1 MPAETPVKID
11 RLDEVASSYDAVLCD
26 VWGVVHNGISPFP
39 LAVQALQAWR
49 EAGKTVVLITNSP
62 RPAEGVISQFG
73 VIGVADDAWD
83 DIVTSGDVTRR
94 LVADGPRKLF
104 FIGPDRDMLL
114 VDGLDVELVG
124 EEEAEAILCTGL
136 FDDEAETPDDYHDQL
151 NRLVARDLPFICANP
166 DQVVERGDRM
176 IYCAGALATA
186 YEKLGGRTRIA
197 GTVLFVPVI
206 EELFFRGYLQSR
218 LDIGGWPGKALAIV
232 VPTAAFAALHGRYLE
247 AGTAGVIFAL
257 LVMRRGRLADAIA
270 AHAVA
275 NALIAAVAA
284 WRGDWGLI

>member
-11 RLDEVASSYDAVLCD
+11 RLNEVAASYDAVLCD

-73 VIGVADDAWD
+73 VIGVAEDAWD

-94 LVADGPRKLF
+94 LVVDGPQKLF
-104 FIGPDRDMLL
+104 FIGPERDSLL

-136 FDDEAETPDDYHDQL
+136 FDDEAETPDEYHDQL
-151 NRLVARDLPFICANP
+151 SRLAARDLPFICANP

-197 GTVLFVPVI
+197 GKPHAHIYAEALNRVVKL
-206 EELFFRGYLQSR
+206 RGETPSDR
-218 LDIGGWPGKALAIV
+218 VLAIGDGIS
-232 VPTAAFAALHGRYLE
+232 TD
-247 AGTAGVIFAL
+247 I
-257 LVMRRGRLADAIA
+257 RG
-270 AHAVA
+270 
-275 NALIAAVAA
+275 AVAA
-284 WRGDWGLI
+284 ELDVLFIARGIHAAEYYEGKRVDESRLAQFFEREKTTPSHWAHWLS